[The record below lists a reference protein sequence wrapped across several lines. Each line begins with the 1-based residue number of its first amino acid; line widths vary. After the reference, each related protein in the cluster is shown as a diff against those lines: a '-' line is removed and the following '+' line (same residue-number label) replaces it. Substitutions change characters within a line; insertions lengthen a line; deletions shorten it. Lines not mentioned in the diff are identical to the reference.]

1 MQMKN
6 LRLKGVKTRPRSRS
20 QVNDGTGFKAQLPEA
35 QSCAA
40 RLVRPSLGAAEKA
53 RLAAAPQRDP
63 REGGRSHHHV
73 VEVNGPASS
82 RPHHGGRRLHG
93 DAEETASLCFSL
105 PLNRRPRPP
114 ESPCGEVQTSQT
126 PPTTMR
132 SAVLGPH

>member
-40 RLVRPSLGAAEKA
+40 GLVRPSLGAAEKA

-114 ESPCGEVQTSQT
+114 ESPCGGAQTSQM

-132 SAVLGPH
+132 SVVLGPH